1 MAISN
6 GSVILASDVNTF
18 ADSALSDLEGD
29 NGTFPCV
36 HWLNLKFDNIVSGTL
51 PPWTVRNVVIPDDA
65 VIAEVVISGGEH
77 NGVVTVSI
85 DNGAMI
91 TPINITAT
99 LGANYVKASRYYS
112 TATNPLQILMKGST
126 LTVTVTTTNAVTPSR
141 LQIAIG
147 LKSERRR
154 A

>member
-6 GSVILASDVNTF
+6 GSVIAETDVNTF
-18 ADSALSDLEGD
+18 ADSALADLESD
-29 NGTFPCV
+29 NTAFPCL

-51 PPWTVRNVVIPDDA
+51 PPWTVRNVVIPDDSI
-65 VIAEVVISGGEH
+65 IAEVCITGGEH
-77 NGVVTVSI
+77 NGTITLTI

-91 TPINITAT
+91 TPISITAT
-99 LGANYVKASRYYS
+99 LGANYVKASRYYLTP
-112 TATNPLQILMKGST
+112 TAPLQLLMRGST
-126 LTVTVTTTNAVTPSR
+126 LTATLTTTNAVTPTR
-141 LQIAIG
+141 LQVAIG